1 LKLDQVPAK
10 EVDQRDGM
18 TMVFVDKVLETL
30 NKDILRETMVMG
42 MVMVQ

>member
-1 LKLDQVPAK
+1 LKLDLVPAK